1 MPSLRPGCR
10 WPRLLPPSHRTLV
23 LRLVCLV
30 LLSRLSNQWY
40 VPAATASAS
49 MLLEYVRTRQ

>member
-1 MPSLRPGCR
+1 M
-10 WPRLLPPSHRTLV
+10 